1 MRAAVLRSV
10 PGQLEI
16 EEVSID
22 LPQPGEVLVRVSA
35 SGLCHTD
42 LHFMQGHL
50 PVDVP
55 AILGHEVAG
64 IVEKVGDGVTYV
76 KPGDHVIACLSVFCG
91 QCQQCLT
98 GHPSICA
105 EPESTDRSQ
114 SQPSRLQ
121 SNNEDVVQFMRIG
134 GFAEQIL
141 VHQNAIAKIRKD
153 MPLDKAA
160 LIGCGVTTGLGAVFN
175 TAKVKPGATVAVIG
189 CGAIGLNVIQ
199 GAKICG
205 ASRII
210 AIDTNPRKLETASK
224 FGATDFINPADGDP
238 VEQVLELTKGTGV
251 NFSFEAIGNSVT
263 ARQAFMMLAKGASA
277 IIIGLMGSEEE
288 VSLPGLHFLAERKI
302 QGCDMGSNRFRIDM
316 PQYVE
321 FYMDGRLN
329 LDDMISERITL
340 DEINDGF
347 TAMSQGDTVRS
358 VIMFDD

>member
-16 EEVSID
+16 EDISID
-22 LPQPGEVLVRVSA
+22 LPQSGEVLVRVSA

-105 EPESTDRSQ
+105 EPESTDRIQSQ
-114 SQPSRLQ
+114 SPRLR
-121 SNNEDVVQFMRIG
+121 SDNESVFQFMRVG

-141 VHQNAIAKIRKD
+141 VHQNAIARIRKD

-175 TAKVKPGATVAVIG
+175 TAKVSPGAVIAVLG

-199 GAKICG
+199 GAQICG

-210 AIDTNPRKLETASK
+210 AIDTNSRKLETASR

-238 VEQVLELTKGTGV
+238 VEQVLQLTKGIGV
-251 NFSFEAIGNSVT
+251 DFSFEAIGSSVT

-277 IIIGLMGSEEE
+277 IIIGLMGSDDE

-316 PQYVE
+316 PRYVE

-340 DEINDGF
+340 DKINQGF
-347 TAMSQGDTVRS
+347 TAMNQGDTVRS
-358 VIMFDD
+358 VIIFDD